1 MYYQDA
7 TLKMNIKGKS
17 RDTMY
22 LPLLHLHNL
31 YRILPYVKGIVVT
44 VFGAAKKISAKGLLS
59 LIIVLLN

>member
-1 MYYQDA
+1 
-7 TLKMNIKGKS
+7 MNIKGTS